1 MHYAFVG
8 ERGFP
13 MRVRLLLVVSAI
25 GMCGSVAALAEPPI
39 GSRLG
44 ERIVKGTIE
53 DEATSA
59 RHAQQYAGCLVNRRL
74 DKVQRLLSQTNE
86 AGYKAAYKELTTG
99 RIDCFDMGDDLNDIT
114 EGWRFSIP
122 PEIMRGILAEQL
134 IRHDIARYAGLAVLS
149 RQRTY
154 SRAWYGATNRDVS
167 VDEMATCV
175 SETDAPD
182 TLSLLKTE
190 PYSDQEGTAFAALG
204 ATLGACLR
212 AGVKV
217 TGNRQSL
224 RAALADAL
232 YQRVANPIAATA
244 GGPQTAKTR

>member
-1 MHYAFVG
+1 
-8 ERGFP
+8 
-13 MRVRLLLVVSAI
+13 MRVCVLLVVSAI
-25 GMCGSVAALAEPPI
+25 GLIASVAAVAEPPI

-44 ERIVKGTIE
+44 DRVVKGAVE

-59 RHAQQYAGCLVNRRL
+59 RHAQEYAACLVNRRA
-74 DKVQRLLSQTNE
+74 DKVQRLLSQTND
-86 AGYKAAYKELTTG
+86 AGYKAAYKDLTTG
-99 RIDCFDMGDDLNDIT
+99 PIDCFDMGDDLNDVSA
-114 EGWRFSIP
+114 GWRFMIP
-122 PEIMRGILAEQL
+122 ADIMRGMLAEQL
-134 IRHDIARYAGLAVLS
+134 IKHDVARYAVLPVLP

-154 SRAWYGATNRDVS
+154 SRTWYGATNRDVS

-204 ATLGACLR
+204 PTLGACLR

-217 TGNRQSL
+217 AGNRQSL

-232 YQRVANPIAATA
+232 YQRVANPVAVATGA
-244 GGPQTAKTR
+244 PETAKAH